1 MRTLESFRQYDVVQQ
16 ASKTEIA
23 GYAIFVAVLVLHFVV
38 VWVATMVG
46 VRGKR

>member
-23 GYAIFVAVLVLHFVV
+23 GYAICVAVLVLHFVV